1 MRIRKNREVI
11 ALVITGSVF
20 LIMIIILGIAYST
33 NRANIVPVSVIVR
46 SRTKSATISRDTI
59 HLERV
64 EGVLINGKGEEQ
76 PISARGTPLR
86 EILEEVGIE
95 AKVMAKVIASDEYS
109 AAVSAVD
116 IAAEDKVYI
125 ILGENGRLRMIV
137 FGDPDSKRDVNDIE
151 RIEVE

>member
-11 ALVITGSVF
+11 ALAITGSVF

-33 NRANIVPVSVIVR
+33 NRANIAPVSVIVR

-76 PISARGTPLR
+76 PISARGASLR

-137 FGDPDSKRDVNDIE
+137 NDIE

>member
-11 ALVITGSVF
+11 ALAITGSVF

-33 NRANIVPVSVIVR
+33 NRANIAPVSVIVR

-59 HLERV
+59 HLDRV

-95 AKVMAKVIASDEYS
+95 AKVMAKVIVSDEYS

>member
-1 MRIRKNREVI
+1 M
-11 ALVITGSVF
+11 
-20 LIMIIILGIAYST
+20 
-33 NRANIVPVSVIVR
+33 
-46 SRTKSATISRDTI
+46 
-59 HLERV
+59 
-64 EGVLINGKGEEQ
+64 LINGKGEEQ
-76 PISARGTPLR
+76 PISARGASLR